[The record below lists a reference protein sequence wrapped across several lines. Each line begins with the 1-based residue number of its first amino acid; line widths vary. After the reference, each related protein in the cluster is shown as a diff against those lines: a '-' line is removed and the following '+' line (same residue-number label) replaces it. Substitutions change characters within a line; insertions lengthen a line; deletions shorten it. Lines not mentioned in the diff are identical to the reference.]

1 MDILPRELQLAI
13 IKKMDIDTRRKIGIY
28 TYTKLKIPQYILS
41 RLNNIPKISS
51 NNNSLYIVKLHLTN
65 EKNCQNL

>member
-28 TYTKLKIPQYILS
+28 TKLKIPEYILS